1 MGFYQD
7 QLYQPNI
14 NISSTFQKQAGR
26 QIAAIFITIG
36 ISLASRFTAGFC
48 MRMSFDKNEIYFV
61 DSELFYENEN
71 IPFPEWK
78 NRLNYNNINLNSSRN
93 KLDNQGREKEVN
105 IKN

>member
-1 MGFYQD
+1 MGLWKLKKFLKEHKLDDTFGIIHTFGIPGILGGFLNSIFMGFYQD

-61 DSELFYENEN
+61 DSEIIL
-71 IPFPEWK
+71 
-78 NRLNYNNINLNSSRN
+78 
-93 KLDNQGREKEVN
+93 
-105 IKN
+105 